1 MHDLVTSSDLISAFG
16 RIETMGVLT
25 HIFAI
30 ILALRQRNKL
40 IEERALKTRES
51 KVIMPLV

>member
-1 MHDLVTSSDLISAFG
+1 MTSSDLIPAFG